1 MTESAPNKETQKEK
15 DRQKKRE
22 DEALDSAVE
31 DSFPASDPPARS
43 VPTTPGP
50 PKGHSNA
57 KTDESE
63 RET

>member
-1 MTESAPNKETQKEK
+1 MTTKQANESERQMKEK
-15 DRQKKRE
+15 IQQKQKKKE

-50 PKGHSNA
+50 PKGHTNNRRDRS
-57 KTDESE
+57 
-63 RET
+63 